1 MSTIDADAFV
11 VRNRVRERVAADSVA
26 YGIGVR
32 AVRSGEIALLAKAT
46 GHDFLYIDTQH
57 AIFDP
62 REIAEITQVALG
74 AGIAPFVRVRS
85 ATDPDISL
93 YLDAGVLGI
102 VAPDI
107 VSADQA
113 RALVDVVKY
122 TPLGHR
128 SLSGFSVHSSFRPV
142 PVASQLR
149 AENESIMLICMIES
163 RAGMDAIEEIA
174 AVPGVG
180 GLYLGFADLLSD
192 IGLPGAFD
200 SPEVDNALATLI
212 DVTTRY
218 GLVAGSGGAPTP
230 SLQLRAIRAGVRFI
244 MSSSDLGLI
253 RSGAGQAL
261 KNILDGLAEIESNAA
276 LTGAGESR

>member
-26 YGIGVR
+26 FGIGVR
-32 AVRSGEIALLAKAT
+32 AVRSGEIALVAKAT

-57 AIFDP
+57 AMFDP

-107 VSADQA
+107 ATAEQA

-128 SLSGFSVHSSFRPV
+128 SLSGFSIHSSFRPV
-142 PVASQLR
+142 PVQSQLR

-174 AVPGVG
+174 AVPGVD

-200 SPEVDNALATLI
+200 SPEVDAALATLI
-212 DVTTRY
+212 DVTTRR

-261 KNILDGLAEIESNAA
+261 KNILDGLAEAA
-276 LTGAGESR
+276 PDATLVGAGEKR